1 MKILLSSNSIFLT
14 CGYAIQCFELL
25 KSLVKM
31 GHEVSLLSWNTV
43 ITQNEEEKFNSVD
56 FEKYIETINC
66 NSLSINK
73 EHEEICKDIRF
84 YGCLRKI
91 SLFYRT

>member
-56 FEKYIETINC
+56 FEKYLETINC
-66 NSLSINK
+66 ILYQLTKNMKSL
-73 EHEEICKDIRF
+73 
-84 YGCLRKI
+84 
-91 SLFYRT
+91 